1 MKRRARWLAETRN
14 SAIFEG
20 LIAADPLK
28 TTALGV
34 CLLLSF
40 PEITYLQSGISQPV
54 ICRFAMSSFDDKCL
68 WVIDRLEACPTRKQW
83 DENESIRDNLAVYD
97 SRFVLVISC
106 ACLG

>member
-40 PEITYLQSGISQPV
+40 PEITYLQSGISQSA
-54 ICRFAMSSFDDKCL
+54 ISRFAMSSFDDKCL